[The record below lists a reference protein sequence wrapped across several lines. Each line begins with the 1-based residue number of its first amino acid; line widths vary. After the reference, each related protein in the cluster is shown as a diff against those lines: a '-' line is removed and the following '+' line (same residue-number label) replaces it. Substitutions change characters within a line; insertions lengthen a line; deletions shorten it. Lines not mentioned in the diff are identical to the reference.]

1 MRDVMN
7 QLIDVFHLEL
17 LLQLGLATLLGGA
30 IGLERELGGKPA
42 GLRTNILICMGSA
55 LYTQL
60 SISMVHGAADA
71 TRVAGQIVTGVG
83 FIGAGTILHARGA
96 VVGLTSAATIWV
108 VAAIGV
114 ALGSGHYPE
123 ALLTTLMVLVVLQG
137 LGRIE
142 IFVERQSTRTHLT
155 IHARPEGS
163 AVEEI
168 ETLVRRTGLQI
179 TAQESRRENVD
190 LVIELDLGGPKRLH
204 DQALIAVLHH
214 PMVRSVSTGE

>member
-1 MRDVMN
+1 MLESV
-7 QLIDVFHLEL
+7 IDIFKLEL
-17 LLQLGLATLLGGA
+17 LLQLALATLLGGA

-42 GLRTNILICMGSA
+42 GLRTNILICIGSA

-60 SISMVHGAADA
+60 SLSMVHGASDA

-114 ALGSGHYPE
+114 ALGAGHYAE
-123 ALLTTLMVLVVLQG
+123 ALLATLVVLVVLQG

-142 IFVERQSTRTHLT
+142 IVVERHSTKSHLT
-155 IHARPEGS
+155 VHARPGAEPL
-163 AVEEI
+163 EEL
-168 ETLVRRTGLQI
+168 ETVIRRTGLTI
-179 TAQESRRENVD
+179 VRHESRRENVD
-190 LVIELDLGGPKRLH
+190 LVIDFDLSGPKRLH
-204 DQALIAVLHH
+204 DQVMIALLHH
-214 PMVRSVSTGE
+214 PAVRTVSTGE

>member
-7 QLIDVFHLEL
+7 QLVDVFHPER

-96 VVGLTSAATIWV
+96 VVGLTSAATIW
-108 VAAIGV
+108 AAA
-114 ALGSGHYPE
+114 ALGAP
-123 ALLTTLMVLVVLQG
+123 
-137 LGRIE
+137 
-142 IFVERQSTRTHLT
+142 
-155 IHARPEGS
+155 P
-163 AVEEI
+163 
-168 ETLVRRTGLQI
+168 
-179 TAQESRRENVD
+179 
-190 LVIELDLGGPKRLH
+190 
-204 DQALIAVLHH
+204 
-214 PMVRSVSTGE
+214 VRSSSPRPLGSTPVCPAALERRGPIQI